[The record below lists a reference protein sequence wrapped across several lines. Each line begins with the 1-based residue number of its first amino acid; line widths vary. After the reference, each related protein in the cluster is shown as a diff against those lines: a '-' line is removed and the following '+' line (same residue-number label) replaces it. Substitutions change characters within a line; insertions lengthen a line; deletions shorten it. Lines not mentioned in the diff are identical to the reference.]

1 MVPNV
6 MIFDFSDFSGVFPK
20 SLWSDEGGNWR
31 TKTQE
36 KIKNRLKKNMKL
48 QIDATVIYSLT
59 EGKRDLDRKLTYDD
73 LRIENPYNTYKNF
86 GLPPGPISYVGYKTI
101 ELIFDNIGVKDK
113 KAPYIA
119 VQTDLI
125 LNETNSLGESLLTT
139 AIIKNDIDLIK
150 LLIKKNV
157 NLHYK
162 NQNNETAL
170 DLAIS
175 KENTNIINLLQ
186 KKEFKDLTLLTNKI

>member
-1 MVPNV
+1 MNKLILSIIIFLLCFGFFIYFINFNTNNFNYISTDEDLSENIVFEANV
-6 MIFDFSDFSGVFPK
+6 SFFNKFSLS
-20 SLWSDEGGNWR
+20 E
-31 TKTQE
+31 Q
-36 KIKNRLKKNMKL
+36 
-48 QIDATVIYSLT
+48 
-59 EGKRDLDRKLTYDD
+59 
-73 LRIENPYNTYKNF
+73 
-86 GLPPGPISYVGYKTI
+86 TI
-101 ELIFDNIGVKDK
+101 ELIFKNIGLKDNK
-113 KAPYIA
+113 NPYLA

-162 NQNNETAL
+162 NQNNKTAL

-175 KENTNIINLLQ
+175 KDDTNIINLLKQ
-186 KKEFKDLTLLTNKI
+186 KEFNDLTLLTNKM

>member
-1 MVPNV
+1 MNKLTLSIIIFLLCFGFFTYFINFSTNDFNYISTDEDLSENIVFEANV
-6 MIFDFSDFSGVFPK
+6 SFFNKF
-20 SLWSDEGGNWR
+20 
-31 TKTQE
+31 
-36 KIKNRLKKNMKL
+36 
-48 QIDATVIYSLT
+48 SLT
-59 EGKRDLDRKLTYDD
+59 EQ
-73 LRIENPYNTYKNF
+73 
-86 GLPPGPISYVGYKTI
+86 TI
-101 ELIFDNIGVKDK
+101 ELIFKNIGLKDK
-113 KAPYIA
+113 KTPYLA

-162 NQNNETAL
+162 NQNNKTAL

-175 KENTNIINLLQ
+175 KDDTNIINLLKQ
-186 KKEFKDLTLLTNKI
+186 KEFNDLTLLTNKM

>member
-1 MVPNV
+1 MKKIIPSIIICLLCFCVIIYFVKFDTNELKFDTNELNYKSTDENLSENIVFEANV
-6 MIFDFSDFSGVFPK
+6 SFYNKF
-20 SLWSDEGGNWR
+20 
-31 TKTQE
+31 
-36 KIKNRLKKNMKL
+36 
-48 QIDATVIYSLT
+48 SLT
-59 EGKRDLDRKLTYDD
+59 EQ
-73 LRIENPYNTYKNF
+73 
-86 GLPPGPISYVGYKTI
+86 TI
-101 ELIFDNIGVKDK
+101 ELIFDSIGVKDK

-162 NQNNETAL
+162 NQNNKTSL

-186 KKEFKDLTLLTNKI
+186 KKEFKDLTLLTNKM